1 MWQKAKHQFS
11 VPLTGRQQAAAA
23 AAAEDAVYLYVCV
36 FVGWRL
42 VEHESAL

>member
-23 AAAEDAVYLYVCV
+23 AEDAIYLYVCV
-36 FVGWRL
+36 RGMVSGG
-42 VEHESAL
+42 A